1 MIRAALGRVLDAGG
15 VVAALCVLAVF
26 LIMLGGT
33 VMREFGMPTGG
44 ADDLVSWLTAAA
56 AFYGLA
62 HTFRH
67 GDFVRV
73 GLLMERLS
81 AGPRR
86 ALEIAALSIALLFT
100 GYLAWSVIAYVIDSW
115 RFGDMSNGLLVV
127 PIWIPQSSVAG
138 GSVLLFLAVADQ
150 WLHVLR
156 GGRPDYVEAVER
168 RHAAG
173 DFSEDV

>member
-15 VVAALCVLAVF
+15 ALAALCVFTIFIV
-26 LIMLGGT
+26 MLGGT
-33 VMREFGMPTGG
+33 VMRALGLPTGG

-73 GLLMERLS
+73 GLLLERFA

-86 ALEIAALSIALLFT
+86 IMELIALSIATVFT
-100 GYLAWSVIAYVIDSW
+100 AYLAWSVVSYVVDSW
-115 RFGDMSNGLLVV
+115 RFGDMSNGLLVM

-138 GSVLLFLAVADQ
+138 GAVLLFLAVADQ
-150 WLHVLR
+150 LVHVLR
-156 GGRPDYVEAVER
+156 GGRPDYVVAVER